1 MNTLSR
7 NTCAD
12 PDTTMTAA
20 HIDFSEQKKIH
31 EELRHL
37 RRVRALSDGERV
49 LFARSLT
56 MTPDERWQAHE
67 QFLRSHGLF
76 THSERNAFGFKLKQA
91 ARLLARRR
99 KRRRG

>member
-7 NTCAD
+7 NTSAD
-12 PDTTMTAA
+12 LDTTIAAA
-20 HIDFSEQKKIH
+20 HIDFSEQKKFH

-37 RRVRALSDGERV
+37 RRVRALSDGEGV

-67 QFLRSHGLF
+67 QFLRSHDLF
-76 THSERNAFGFKLKQA
+76 THSEGIRFQTQA
-91 ARLLARRR
+91 GSETSRQAP
-99 KRRRG
+99 